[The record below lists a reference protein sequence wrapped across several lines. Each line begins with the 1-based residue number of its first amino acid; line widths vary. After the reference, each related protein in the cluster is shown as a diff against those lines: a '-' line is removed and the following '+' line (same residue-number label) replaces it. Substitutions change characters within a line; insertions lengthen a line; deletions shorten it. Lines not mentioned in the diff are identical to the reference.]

1 MFYIFWIYIAFDIVY
16 AIWDTFVYIYK
27 WIAASYCKEEEK
39 KETLEMKTVAAESEE
54 KKQDPP
60 SKEPSKV
67 ECKGW
72 TLSLTCVWHMYVHY
86 CDIVVVHG
94 MRRITI

>member
-1 MFYIFWIYIAFDIVY
+1 M
-16 AIWDTFVYIYK
+16 YIYK